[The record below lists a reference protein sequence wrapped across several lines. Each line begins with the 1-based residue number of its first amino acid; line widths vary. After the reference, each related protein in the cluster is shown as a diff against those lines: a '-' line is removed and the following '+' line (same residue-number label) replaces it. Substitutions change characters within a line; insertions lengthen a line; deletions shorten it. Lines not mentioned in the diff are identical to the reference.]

1 LAAEAGVEVAGSELV
16 GLMPRASAV
25 ATSGDLLRLIGAP
38 LGDRLLEDR
47 LADRLPDPAGA
58 LPRYAAQ
65 IESTGHL
72 DPGGGSAVALSLLLG
87 RACLVKAIDLS
98 RDGRGKLTNSEL
110 DDLMARLPSAG
121 RLVEEAREDH
131 HAFAEL
137 MTAWKLPKGP
147 TRKDALRAA
156 RVPAVYVPENVFE
169 QAVEVAEVAAAIAE
183 GGNTNLVNDA
193 VAAAELALAA
203 GRVARLNARA
213 NQKKKDRRGYST
225 LLGRLEDA
233 AKRARDSV

>member
-1 LAAEAGVEVAGSELV
+1 
-16 GLMPRASAV
+16 
-25 ATSGDLLRLIGAP
+25 
-38 LGDRLLEDR
+38 
-47 LADRLPDPAGA
+47 
-58 LPRYAAQ
+58 
-65 IESTGHL
+65 
-72 DPGGGSAVALSLLLG
+72 
-87 RACLVKAIDLS
+87 
-98 RDGRGKLTNSEL
+98 
-110 DDLMARLPSAG
+110 
-121 RLVEEAREDH
+121 
-131 HAFAEL
+131 